1 MIGLVAAYRKR
12 QIQEHAA
19 VGLALQLIFGARH
32 LHLRVVEHVG
42 LLVAER
48 HDAGIHLIADVEK
61 HIDERHLIGC
71 DVADKLAVALVFRRI
86 GRIDDLRR
94 LIIEPCE
101 LCKLARSQ
109 FVCQLVT
116 VERVDIGKAHRVV
129 DLVVAFEFL

>member
-1 MIGLVAAYRKR
+1 ME
-12 QIQEHAA
+12 Q
-19 VGLALQLIFGARH
+19 
-32 LHLRVVEHVG
+32 VG

-48 HDAGIHLIADVEK
+48 HDAGIDLIADVEE

-101 LCKLARSQ
+101 LRKLARSQ
-109 FVCQLVT
+109 LVGQLIA
-116 VERVDIGKAHRVV
+116 VECVDIGKAHRVV

>member
-1 MIGLVAAYRKR
+1 MIRFVAAYRKR
-12 QIQEHAA
+12 QIQEHTA
-19 VGLALQLIFGARH
+19 VGLALQLIFRARH
-32 LHLRVVEHVG
+32 LHLCVVKHVG

-101 LCKLARSQ
+101 LRKLARSQ
-109 FVCQLVT
+109 LVGQLIA
-116 VERVDIGKAHRVV
+116 VECVDIGKAHRIV
-129 DLVVAFEFL
+129 DLVVALELL

>member
-12 QIQEHAA
+12 QIQKHTA

-32 LHLRVVEHVG
+32 LYLCVVEHVG
-42 LLVAER
+42 LLVTER
-48 HDAGIHLIADVEK
+48 HNAGIHLIADVEK

-94 LIIEPCE
+94 LIIEPRE
-101 LCKLARSQ
+101 LRKLARSQ
-109 FVCQLVT
+109 LVGQLIA
-116 VERVDIGKAHRVV
+116 VERVDVGKAHRVV
-129 DLVVAFEFL
+129 DLVVALELL

>member
-1 MIGLVAAYRKR
+1 MIRFVAAYRKR
-12 QIQEHAA
+12 QIQEHTA

-32 LHLRVVEHVG
+32 LDLCVVEHVS
-42 LLVAER
+42 LLVTER
-48 HDAGIHLIADVEK
+48 HDAGIDLIADVEE

-101 LCKLARSQ
+101 LRKLARSQ
-109 FVCQLVT
+109 LVGQLIA
-116 VERVDIGKAHRVV
+116 VERVDVGKAHRVV
-129 DLVVAFEFL
+129 DLVVALELL

>member
-32 LHLRVVEHVG
+32 LDLRVVEHVS
-42 LLVAER
+42 LLVTER
-48 HDAGIHLIADVEK
+48 HNAGIHLIADVEK

-94 LIIEPCE
+94 LIIEPRE
-101 LCKLARSQ
+101 LRKLARSQ
-109 FVCQLVT
+109 LVGQLIA

-129 DLVVAFEFL
+129 DLVVALELL